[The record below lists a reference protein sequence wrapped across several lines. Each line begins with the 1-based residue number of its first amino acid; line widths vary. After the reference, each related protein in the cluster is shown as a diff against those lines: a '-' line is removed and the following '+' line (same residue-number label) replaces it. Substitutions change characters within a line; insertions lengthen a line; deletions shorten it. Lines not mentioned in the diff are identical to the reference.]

1 MYLIKDSLISDNDNI
16 LNDFGLNDFIRLV
29 ETFGFY
35 LVNLDIRE
43 ESTNHTNTISEILK
57 NHDSLDYDQLDESSR
72 ISTLENIIKSDLTLD
87 DIYAPLSDES
97 KKVLDVFTVM
107 RELRNEVSEHAFG
120 NYVIS
125 MTHHAS
131 HVFEVLA

>member
-1 MYLIKDSLISDNDNI
+1 MSDLYLIKDSLISDNDNI

-57 NHDSLDYDQLDESSR
+57 NHNSEESQLDESSR
-72 ISTLENIIKSDLTLD
+72 ISTLENFIKSDLTLD
-87 DIYAPLSDES
+87 DIYEPLSDES

-107 RELRNEVSEHAFG
+107 KSLETGE
-120 NYVIS
+120 
-125 MTHHAS
+125 
-131 HVFEVLA
+131 

>member
-43 ESTNHTNTISEILK
+43 ESTNHTNAISEILK
-57 NHDSLDYDQLDESSR
+57 NHGNKEYDQLNESSR
-72 ISTLENIIKSDLTLD
+72 ISSLENVIKSDLTLD
-87 DIYAPLSDES
+87 DIYTSLSDET

-107 RELRNEVSEHAFG
+107 KLSLIH
-120 NYVIS
+120 I
-125 MTHHAS
+125 
-131 HVFEVLA
+131 